1 MQLLWIATK
10 APVPATDGGR
20 LAMLLTL
27 AALSRAGVETTM
39 VAPVGS
45 DSDRRAAEIALD
57 GICRPRLVQADPR
70 RPAVSAIRALLG
82 GSPYSIQRHSLGAV
96 RAEVG
101 RLVDADRFDCVHCEQ
116 VQAFGQAEPV
126 FRAGLPVVLRAQ
138 NVESDLW
145 SAVARLHPWLG
156 PGLALEARRLA
167 RYEGEAVR
175 RAAATVALAER
186 DALRLRELGGG
197 RGEVIVIPPPFPSEL
212 PAGDIA
218 LSGEPPV
225 VLLAS
230 AGWLPN
236 RDADRWFLETI
247 WPEVRARMPEAV
259 LHRFAPRTDLGSSVE
274 GARTHPPPGESR
286 EAFPPGAVLVVP
298 LRIASGVRMKILE
311 AWARGVPVVATPE
324 AAAGLETAHL
334 REILIAKDGPGFA
347 GAIGRLSQER
357 GLAGRLIAAGRRAL
371 AARHEPGAIAEALR
385 KVYLRAAS
393 RGASRGLENDQGVR

>member
-1 MQLLWIATK
+1 M
-10 APVPATDGGR
+10 PANDGGR
-20 LAMLLTL
+20 LATLLTL

-70 RPAVSAIRALLG
+70 RPAMSAVRALLG
-82 GSPYSIQRHSLGAV
+82 GAPYSIQRHSLEAV
-96 RAEVG
+96 RAEVA
-101 RLVDADRFDCVHCEQ
+101 RLVAAERFDCVHCEQ

-145 SAVARLHPWLG
+145 SAVARLRPWLG
-156 PGLALEARRLA
+156 PWLAREARRLA
-167 RYEGEAVR
+167 RYEGKAVR
-175 RAAATVALAER
+175 CAAATVALAER
-186 DALRLRELGGG
+186 DASRLRDLGGG
-197 RGEVIVIPPPFPSEL
+197 RGEVIVIPPPFPAEL

-218 LSGEPPV
+218 LPGEPPV

-247 WPEVRARMPEAV
+247 WPDVCSQIPGAV
-259 LHRFAPRTDLGSSVE
+259 LHRFAPRTDPGSSVQ
-274 GARTHPPPGESR
+274 AVRTHPPPDESR
-286 EAFPPGAVLVVP
+286 EAFPLGAVLVVP

-324 AAAGLETAHL
+324 AAAGLETEHL
-334 REILIAKDGPGFA
+334 REVLIAKDGPGFA

-357 GLAGRLIAAGRRAL
+357 SLAGHLIASGRRAL
-371 AARHEPGAIAEALR
+371 AARHDPGAVAEALR
-385 KVYLRAAS
+385 GVYFRAAS
-393 RGASRGLENDQGVR
+393 RGASRGFENDRGAR